1 MRALD
6 DSRAQLGS
14 PAGARS
20 TAALQ
25 PCPQQPLTPSADI
38 AARETPT
45 GRRAESDRPA
55 LAAWHVGWAVAAAL
69 LALGGRWLGG
79 VDGPVFHAV
88 LAMVVPGVTGLGLLH
103 SDGPRERMVLLGL
116 WSLAAVVAAGLT
128 GGLTGPLAAFVFLPL
143 AAGMALGG
151 VRPVQAGALGVA
163 LAALT
168 GLFSAWL
175 GGTGPQSP
183 VLAAMAAVMTAGA
196 AALGARLSWR
206 HGEARSMAAEGEA
219 ARLER
224 LLAAQPGLTL
234 VLERSGRVLAAYG
247 APPPMLPVD
256 PLFEN
261 GLIAAVHAPDRPRLM
276 AAIDRALQGHD
287 AAVTIAPRLAL
298 DRRVQLILRRL
309 DDPEHDAPRLIG
321 QAFDGTAHYA
331 RELSL
336 ESARAEAEAREAGK
350 SRFLAN
356 MSHEL
361 RTPLNAV
368 LGFSDIMRQRL
379 FGPMPERYAAY
390 VDNIHEAGG
399 HLLELINDVLDVSKI
414 EAERY
419 VLTLERFDAR
429 ELVSAAV
436 ALVRVTAED
445 KGVILTAMLPAEP
458 VDVSA
463 DRRAVRQ
470 IALKL
475 LSNAVK
481 FTPTGGAVTVTVESV
496 GPYLEIV
503 VADTGVGIA
512 PEDVRRL
519 GRPFEQA
526 GAIEQRRQGTGL
538 GLSLVRAFAELH
550 GGRMSIESTLGEGT
564 AVTVRLPVALVTRAA
579 REGGA
584 EIIPLPVAGGK

>member
-1 MRALD
+1 M
-6 DSRAQLGS
+6 
-14 PAGARS
+14 
-20 TAALQ
+20 
-25 PCPQQPLTPSADI
+25 TPPADI

-45 GRRAESDRPA
+45 VRPERADRPA
-55 LAAWHVGWAVAAAL
+55 LAAWHAGWAGGAAL
-69 LALGGRWLGG
+69 LALGARWLGD
-79 VDGPVFHAV
+79 VETPVFYGV
-88 LAMVVPGVTGLGLLH
+88 LAMVAPGVVGLGLLH
-103 SDGPRERMVLLGL
+103 RDGPRERMALLGL
-116 WSLAAVVAAGLT
+116 WGLAAVIAASLS
-128 GGLTGPLAAFVFLPL
+128 GGLTGPLAGFVFLPL
-143 AAGMALGG
+143 AAGLALGG
-151 VRPVQAGALGVA
+151 VRMVQAGALAVGFA
-163 LAALT
+163 TAA
-168 GLFSAWL
+168 GLMSAWL
-175 GGTGPQSP
+175 AGPGP
-183 VLAAMAAVMTAGA
+183 HLPAFAAISAVMTAGA
-196 AALGARLSWR
+196 AALAVRLSWR
-206 HGEARSMAAEGEA
+206 QNEARLTAAEREA
-219 ARLER
+219 GKVER

-234 VLERSGRVLAAYG
+234 VLERSGRVLAGYG
-247 APPPMLPVD
+247 APPPSLPVD

-261 GLIAAVHAPDRPRLM
+261 GLIAAVHAPDRPRLL
-276 AAIDRALQGHD
+276 AAIDRALEGHE
-287 AAVTIAPRLAL
+287 AAATFAPRLAL
-298 DRRVQLILRRL
+298 DRRVRLILRRL
-309 DDPEHDAPRLIG
+309 DDPAHEAPRLIA
-321 QAFDGTAHYA
+321 QAFDATGQYA
-331 RELSL
+331 RELEL
-336 ESARAEAEAREAGK
+336 ETARAEAEAREAGK

-429 ELVSAAV
+429 ELISAAI

-445 KGVILTAMLPAEP
+445 KGVILTGVLPTEA
-458 VDVSA
+458 VDVAA
-463 DRRAVRQ
+463 DKRALKQ
-470 IALKL
+470 IALNL

-481 FTPTGGAVTVTVESV
+481 FTPPGGSVTLTVETI
-496 GPYLEIV
+496 GPFLEIV

-550 GGRMSIESTLGEGT
+550 GGRMTIDSTLGEGT
-564 AVTVRLPVALVTRAA
+564 AVTVRLPVAQVA
-579 REGGA
+579 RVAPEGGA